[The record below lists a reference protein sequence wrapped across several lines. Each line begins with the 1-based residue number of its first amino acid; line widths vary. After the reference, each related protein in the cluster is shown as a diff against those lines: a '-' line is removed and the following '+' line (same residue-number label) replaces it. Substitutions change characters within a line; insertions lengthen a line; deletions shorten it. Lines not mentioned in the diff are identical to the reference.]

1 MSRMETIARITAAC
15 EQLDDD
21 QLTDVAQL
29 ATSMLG
35 PSVYST
41 LSDRERGEID
51 EAIASLDRG
60 EKIAGPDLIAELKA
74 GIASAKAATRK

>member
-1 MSRMETIARITAAC
+1 MDTIARITAAC

-21 QLTDVAQL
+21 QLDHIVQL

-41 LSDRERGEID
+41 LSEAERREID
-51 EAIASLDRG
+51 EAIARLDRG
-60 EKIAGPDLIAELKA
+60 ESIDGPEAMARLRARIAD
-74 GIASAKAATRK
+74 AKARATDSK